1 MYANLMTKKIVMTK
15 TEAKAAGKPNTTEY
29 NALLDLMK
37 NFPGFQMEIVKSTAK
52 KVDRFKG
59 LNYDYMEDYI
69 KKHPLEVDVEMDDGK
84 TEAKSALEVFYGLR
98 GLDKDGKK
106 VGMAASAT
114 YGEIKMWFLTQFPE
128 IEKMGENVDKI
139 IDAARKARAD
149 KKNAA

>member
-15 TEAKAAGKPNTTEY
+15 TEAKAAGKPNTEEY
-29 NALLDLMK
+29 NTLLDLMK

-59 LNYDYMEDYI
+59 LDYDYMENYI
-69 KKHPLEVDVEMDDGK
+69 KSHNSELLEI
-84 TEAKSALEVFYGLR
+84 FYELR

>member
-59 LNYDYMEDYI
+59 LNYDYMETYI
-69 KKHPLEVDVEMDDGK
+69 KSHNSELLEI
-84 TEAKSALEVFYGLR
+84 FYELR
-98 GLDKDGKK
+98 GLDEDGKK

-128 IEKMGENVDKI
+128 IEGMGENVDKI